1 MSGNRL
7 VFVLGSLHRP
17 DMGYFLP
24 CRLLKKS
31 QIGQR
36 CLETVTYKG
45 SPLTAGSVTFYGEGN
60 QVASCSIEPDGEYT
74 VTNVPVGP
82 TKIAVSVPPAVRE
95 PKGYKIPQSG
105 EKSVQIPRNYSDGE
119 KSGLTYT
126 VVEGSQEHPIE
137 LK

>member
-1 MSGNRL
+1 MSHNRL
-7 VFVLGSLHRP
+7 MFVLVRSAVLMWAAFCLVGCS
-17 DMGYFLP
+17 
-24 CRLLKKS
+24 KS
-31 QIGQR
+31 QTAKVSG
-36 CLETVTYKG
+36 TVTYKG

-60 QVASCSIEPDGEYT
+60 QVASCSIEPNGEYA

-82 TKIAVSVPPAVRE
+82 TKIAVSVPPVVHE